1 MAAFESSTPATG
13 ANVLAFPTA
22 RRAPYPSPRL
32 MPGDTPPNVS
42 RALIDRANAVAIERR
57 ARRGDMPRRGV
68 GQGQRQFYPTISQS
82 SRAWVAAAKEV
93 RATQD
98 RLNRLLP
105 AEGHERGRVP
115 GDHAD
120 PDSPEL
126 ADAFTDYHRA
136 LCSLL
141 ECPGAKPRHVL
152 DLLRAAAELMEIQ
165 DPLCA
170 YMDRAATRQE
180 QVFAYAV
187 HRVRKVLDL

>member
-1 MAAFESSTPATG
+1 MTG
-13 ANVLAFPTA
+13 ADIIQFPTT

-32 MPGDTPPNVS
+32 LPGDTPAKVS
-42 RALIDRANAVAIERR
+42 RALIDRAIALDWERQ
-57 ARRGDMPRRGV
+57 ANEPRRGV
-68 GQGQRQFYPTISQS
+68 GHGQRQFWPTISQS

-93 RATQD
+93 RATEE

-120 PDSPEL
+120 PDSPEVAEAF
-126 ADAFTDYHRA
+126 ADYRRA
-136 LCSLL
+136 LASLL
-141 ECPGAKPRHVL
+141 QCPDVKARHVL

-165 DPLCA
+165 DPVWA
-170 YMDRAATRQE
+170 HIDTAASQQE